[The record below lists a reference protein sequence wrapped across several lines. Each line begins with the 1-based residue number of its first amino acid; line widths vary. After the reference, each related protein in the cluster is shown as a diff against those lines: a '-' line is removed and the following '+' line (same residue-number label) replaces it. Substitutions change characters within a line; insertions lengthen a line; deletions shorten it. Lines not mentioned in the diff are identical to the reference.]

1 MPMQLSHRSK
11 GKLYKRLAKMVEHNF
26 TEAEQHHRHSYAHYR
41 GSSKVHMQASTKYQ
55 ENALV
60 LWAFYAFIIQ
70 TLLI

>member
-1 MPMQLSHRSK
+1 
-11 GKLYKRLAKMVEHNF
+11 MVEHNF

-60 LWAFYAFIIQ
+60 IWAFYAFYNSDFINMR
-70 TLLI
+70 